1 MTMLE
6 RKVGE
11 LNKELQLVLLIY
23 ISTNFLLQQYYKKEL
38 EALLPYLT
46 YSSKNL
52 LKSSLTSCLEI
63 KLILG

>member
-23 ISTNFLLQQYYKKEL
+23 ISTNLLLQQYYKKEL
-38 EALLPYLT
+38 EALLSYLT

-52 LKSSLTSCLEI
+52 LKSSLSSCLEI

>member
-23 ISTNFLLQQYYKKEL
+23 ISTNFLFQQYYKKE
-38 EALLPYLT
+38 ATP
-46 YSSKNL
+46 
-52 LKSSLTSCLEI
+52 
-63 KLILG
+63 